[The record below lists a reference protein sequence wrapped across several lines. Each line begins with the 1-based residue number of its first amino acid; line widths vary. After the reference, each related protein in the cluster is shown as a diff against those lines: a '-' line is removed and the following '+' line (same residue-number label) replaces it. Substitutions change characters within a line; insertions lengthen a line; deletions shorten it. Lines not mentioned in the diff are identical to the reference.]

1 MALMKLWVCFT
12 AFCSVVFCASLLW
25 TYKIQS
31 RVFENKRQQQIR
43 YVEYIPSTTSITE
56 MEPVANQASTDGFTV
71 TRTLTSKISGESTNS
86 AIHNTDMDPRG
97 DAVLIVTYVRSGS
110 SLVGELFNQNPD
122 AFYMFEPT
130 HELDRASMK
139 RHLTYTD
146 NSQRT
151 MESTGLP
158 KKEFMTDVVKNLISC
173 DFTKVPVNVLA
184 PESPSHWFFIA
195 LGRHIHLRTYASC
208 ILKYNTTAEDIQC
221 IPLIK
226 RACDKSF
233 KAFKIV
239 VLRMTDLEPILRQFE
254 RVKILYLVRDPRA
267 SILSM
272 RKYKLIRPVTLQ
284 KCNMT
289 CEIVKRCKE
298 HMIPD
303 LVARDRLQSRFPGRI
318 MTLRYEDLAD
328 NPIAYADKIY
338 EFIGREMP
346 ANVREWLV
354 NTTSGKIEG
363 DVMSDPYG
371 TSRVNSSQTAHQWE
385 RTIQPSLGVEVDSY
399 CGEVIQKL
407 GYESFANIQSRKS
420 QERLRK
426 DGQSNRVQS
435 NAK

>member
-31 RVFENKRQQQIR
+31 RVFENKRHQQIR
-43 YVEYIPSTTSITE
+43 YVESIPSTTSITE

-71 TRTLTSKISGESTNS
+71 
-86 AIHNTDMDPRG
+86 AINI
-97 DAVLIVTYVRSGS
+97 VLIVTYVRSGS

-146 NSQRT
+146 NSQRLRT

-254 RVKILYLVRDPRA
+254 PVKILYLVRDPRA

-289 CEIVKRCKE
+289 CETVKRCKE

-338 EFIGREMP
+338 EFIGRKMP

-407 GYESFANIQSRKS
+407 GYESFANIQSK
-420 QERLRK
+420 EVKK
-426 DGQSNRVQS
+426 D
-435 NAK
+435 